1 MLLLFKQ
8 FFTNYIVMSALVGWF
23 TAQALKIVTGYF
35 KNKKFSIVDAMFGS
49 GGMPSS
55 HSAAVMATAVAT
67 CIVFTP
73 ASFEFAV
80 AGVLAMVVIN
90 DAMGVRRQVSK
101 QAAILNKLVID
112 VINAENNENREKR
125 LKELVGHTPL
135 QVWAGCAV
143 GVAVPFLLKLIP
155 VFGQSIALMRGA

>member
-8 FFTNYIVMSALVGWF
+8 FFTNYVVMSALVGWF
-23 TAQALKIVTGYF
+23 TAQGLKILTGYF
-35 KNKKFSIVDAMFGS
+35 KNKKFNIIDAMFGS

-55 HSAAVMATAVAT
+55 HSAAVMGAAVAT

-101 QAAILNKLVID
+101 QAAVLNKLVID
-112 VINAENNENREKR
+112 VINAENNEKREKR

-135 QVWAGCAV
+135 QVWAGCGV
-143 GVAVPFLLKLIP
+143 GILVPFLLKLIP
-155 VFGQSIALMRGA
+155 IFQQSIALMRGA

>member
-23 TAQALKIVTGYF
+23 AAQGLKIVTGYF
-35 KNKKFSIVDAMFGS
+35 KNKKFSIVDALFGS

-67 CIVFTP
+67 CVVFSP
-73 ASFEFAV
+73 ASFEFAL
-80 AGVLAMVVIN
+80 AGVLAMVVVN

-125 LKELVGHTPL
+125 LKELVGHTPI

-143 GVAVPFLLKLIP
+143 GIAVPLLMQLIP
-155 VFGQSIALMRGA
+155 VFKQSILLMRAA

>member
-1 MLLLFKQ
+1 MIFKQ
-8 FFTNYIVMSALVGWF
+8 FFTNYVVMSALVGWF
-23 TAQALKIVTGYF
+23 AAQGLKIVTGYF
-35 KNKKFSIVDAMFGS
+35 KHKKFNIVDVLFGS

-101 QAAILNKLVID
+101 QAVILNKLVID
-112 VINAENNENREKR
+112 VINAENNEKREKH

-143 GVAVPFLLKLIP
+143 GIAVPFLLKLIP
-155 VFGQSIALMRGA
+155 VFAQSIQFMRGA

>member
-1 MLLLFKQ
+1 MIFKQ
-8 FFTNYIVMSALVGWF
+8 FFTNYIVMSALIAWF
-23 TAQALKIVTGYF
+23 AAQGLKIVTGYF
-35 KNKKFSIVDAMFGS
+35 KNRKFNIIDAMFGS

-55 HSAAVMATAVAT
+55 HSAAVMACAVAT

-80 AGVLAMVVIN
+80 AGVLAMVVVN

-143 GVAVPFLLKLIP
+143 GIAVPFLVKLIP
-155 VFGQSIALMRGA
+155 IFHASIALMRAS

>member
-55 HSAAVMATAVAT
+55 HSAVVCGLATAVGIARGFYS
-67 CIVFTP
+67 V
-73 ASFEFAV
+73 EFAMCTM
-80 AGVLAMVVIN
+80 LAM
-90 DAMGVRRQVSK
+90 
-101 QAAILNKLVID
+101 ILSTI
-112 VINAENNENREKR
+112 
-125 LKELVGHTPL
+125 
-135 QVWAGCAV
+135 
-143 GVAVPFLLKLIP
+143 
-155 VFGQSIALMRGA
+155 